1 MTNQTM
7 YNLRELV
14 LLVLPKLIRQLQ
26 SFHLKLRFHSYC
38 HK

>member
-26 SFHLKLRFHSYC
+26 SFRLKLKFRPCC